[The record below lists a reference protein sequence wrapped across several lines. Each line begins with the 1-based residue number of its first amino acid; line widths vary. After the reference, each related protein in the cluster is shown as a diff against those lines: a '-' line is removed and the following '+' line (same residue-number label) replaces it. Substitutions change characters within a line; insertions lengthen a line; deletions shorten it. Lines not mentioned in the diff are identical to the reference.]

1 MRKPILVLYII
12 LCCTLSLFAQTD
24 RDRDATEFKDRL
36 KKEYMAML
44 KERRA
49 EYEAQRSQM
58 NAEYAEHMRQAWTEY
73 KPSPPKPVPARKE
86 PPKPIVKVSE
96 EQTPEN
102 APVVKPVAEPK
113 TPQEDVAKATVPEE
127 MELPFDNVLEPEE
140 STQPAAPVIPLPEA
154 EPAAASV
161 PGHTFSYY
169 GVQCKIAGMNSTHR
183 FSLNG
188 VKENEVAD
196 AWEELSGEKYLP
208 ILSQCDNYRKELNLC
223 DWGMVRFLQE
233 MTTSFFSVQESN
245 EAVLMQI
252 YMLAQLGYKVRMA
265 RTDNRLV
272 LLLPIEDEVF
282 NYPYLQVDGIHYY
295 VIDKYKGAHSYYV
308 YDKVFPEEMALSL
321 HMLSPPL
328 LQNMNARTVERTLT
342 SKKQVTV
349 SIKSNLDIIDFYN
362 DYPISS
368 QWRYYSITSL
378 SEAAKQE
385 IYPILQ
391 LQTEGLDKLQA
402 ANVLLNF
409 VQTAFEYKTD
419 DEQFGYERPLF
430 GDETLYY
437 PYCDC
442 EDRSILFSI
451 FIRDLLGLDVVL
463 LNYPNHL
470 ATAVKFEQD
479 VYGDH
484 IILDGEKYVLCDPT
498 YIGAKVGNA
507 MPNCRNEAAIVQR
520 ISKE

>member
-1 MRKPILVLYII
+1 MKIENLIAIKTKLILLVV
-12 LCCTLSLFAQTD
+12 F
-24 RDRDATEFKDRL
+24 TE
-36 KKEYMAML
+36 
-44 KERRA
+44 
-49 EYEAQRSQM
+49 
-58 NAEYAEHMRQAWTEY
+58 
-73 KPSPPKPVPARKE
+73 V
-86 PPKPIVKVSE
+86 
-96 EQTPEN
+96 
-102 APVVKPVAEPK
+102 
-113 TPQEDVAKATVPEE
+113 
-127 MELPFDNVLEPEE
+127 
-140 STQPAAPVIPLPEA
+140 
-154 EPAAASV
+154 
-161 PGHTFSYY
+161 
-169 GVQCKIAGMNSTHR
+169 
-183 FSLNG
+183 
-188 VKENEVAD
+188 
-196 AWEELSGEKYLP
+196 
-208 ILSQCDNYRKELNLC
+208 
-223 DWGMVRFLQE
+223 
-233 MTTSFFSVQESN
+233 
-245 EAVLMQI
+245 
-252 YMLAQLGYKVRMA
+252 
-265 RTDNRLV
+265 
-272 LLLPIEDEVF
+272 
-282 NYPYLQVDGIHYY
+282 
-295 VIDKYKGAHSYYV
+295 
-308 YDKVFPEEMALSL
+308 
-321 HMLSPPL
+321 
-328 LQNMNARTVERTLT
+328 
-342 SKKQVTV
+342 VTV

-362 DYPISS
+362 DYPINS

-391 LQTEGLDKLQA
+391 QQTEGLDKLQA

-437 PYCDC
+437 LYCDC